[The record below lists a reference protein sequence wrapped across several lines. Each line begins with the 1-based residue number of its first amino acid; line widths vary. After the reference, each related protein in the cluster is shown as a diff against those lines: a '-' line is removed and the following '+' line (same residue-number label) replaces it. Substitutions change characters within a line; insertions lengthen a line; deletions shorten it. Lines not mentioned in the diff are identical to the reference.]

1 MPLRCIALPAFA
13 ALTLQAVGI
22 HGDHTFAAASGSY
35 DSQHAVHWDSGGMDF
50 AWDATHAKSEY
61 IDSGAF
67 DVNKTIITGIKV
79 ASKGEIFVTVPRWFA
94 GVPSTLNKVA
104 LAADGSTA
112 QNPVLTPWPS
122 WDMNA
127 IGGDCSGLQYLQS
140 MEIDNDGIM
149 WALDV
154 GLVNT
159 IGGPVD
165 TTCPPKMVFI
175 DTQTG
180 DTVGDPYIFPDSVF
194 SHTSG
199 FPNDLVI
206 DNAAQVAYI
215 SDTSPEGNGAIIVFD
230 RSDRKSRR
238 FHDDTMKPDTTGDID
253 WSSVNY
259 PQGTAGFQATP
270 QDGIALTPDG
280 KRVYF
285 TALGAVGMYS
295 LSAMALRQHCKFC
308 LLVLLFCLATV
319 LLLLVS
325 GRRKKK
331 RRRANMVLKSHDLNN
346 NTIDFSHQWP
356 ETTR

>member
-1 MPLRCIALPAFA
+1 MVPLAIHLPFSSPVERFGDVSSYLSGSNISCNSLSSSAAGAIQVRVVAPSGTRLLATNQGPNAA
-13 ALTLQAVGI
+13 ALVDLGRRQPQLQRSAVLLPSADFTAEAG
-22 HGDHTFAAASGSY
+22 AAAGPVAL
-35 DSQHAVHWDSGGMDF
+35 SQ
-50 AWDATHAKSEY
+50 AWACAPPRAACLLVWLSVP
-61 IDSGAF
+61 I
-67 DVNKTIITGIKV
+67 V
-79 ASKGEIFVTVPRWFA
+79 GEDFVTD
-94 GVPSTLNKVA
+94 L
-104 LAADGSTA
+104 GS
-112 QNPVLTPWPS
+112 
-122 WDMNA
+122 
-127 IGGDCSGLQYLQS
+127 S
-140 MEIDNDGIM
+140 MS
-149 WALDV
+149 
-154 GLVNT
+154 

-308 LLVLLFCLATV
+308 LLVLLFCLATEK
-319 LLLLVS
+319 
-325 GRRKKK
+325 GKEK
-331 RRRANMVLKSHDLNN
+331 R
-346 NTIDFSHQWP
+346 
-356 ETTR
+356 